1 MTNSR
6 LKSFIDRVLR
16 LKEEEDTIKADIR
29 EVYAEMKGEGY
40 DKTAAGQLVAYLR
53 KVEKKGREE
62 IEAANT
68 VFDLYLNEYENGTVS
83 SHTHA
88 REGNYQSPR
97 QASMSE
103 IKEAYKSGAP
113 ISQDFRFE
121 SANVYFIAFPG
132 IGRIK
137 IGISNEVERRIA
149 AIEATIG
156 EKADVLAVIPGNRQA
171 EIKAHQH
178 HAAWNVSGEWFRYC
192 DELVSSIAD
201 YARTHTHENSYSS
214 EKATVMD
221 RATESSFETGSAAAE
236 TPRVGVSFKTSD
248 GSGSHAE
255 AGESPATNSLS
266 SAASQ
271 APAHT
276 ADDKGRSAEE
286 FADRPTEQGGGDD

>member
-88 REGNYQSPR
+88 REGNYQPPR

-201 YARTHTHENSYSS
+201 YAHTHTHEQKSPENDYANAKLI
-214 EKATVMD
+214 ETVAAGMQTEAGRKALITALDIMIENE
-221 RATESSFETGSAAAE
+221 ESSG
-236 TPRVGVSFKTSD
+236 
-248 GSGSHAE
+248 
-255 AGESPATNSLS
+255 S

-271 APAHT
+271 APQPEADEKAVPPFNKRGT
-276 ADDKGRSAEE
+276 ASSHGQD
-286 FADRPTEQGGGDD
+286 

>member
-1 MTNSR
+1 MSNSR

-68 VFDLYLNEYENGTVS
+68 VFDLYLNEYENGT
-83 SHTHA
+83 A
-88 REGNYQSPR
+88 
-97 QASMSE
+97 
-103 IKEAYKSGAP
+103 
-113 ISQDFRFE
+113 
-121 SANVYFIAFPG
+121 
-132 IGRIK
+132 
-137 IGISNEVERRIA
+137 
-149 AIEATIG
+149 
-156 EKADVLAVIPGNRQA
+156 LA
-171 EIKAHQH
+171 
-178 HAAWNVSGEWFRYC
+178 
-192 DELVSSIAD
+192 
-201 YARTHTHENSYSS
+201 THTHENSYSS

-236 TPRVGVSFKTSD
+236 TPRVGVPVESGD

-266 SAASQ
+266 SASSASQ
-271 APAHT
+271 AADEKSLT
-276 ADDKGRSAEE
+276 AFNKRGEALLSGQE
-286 FADRPTEQGGGDD
+286 